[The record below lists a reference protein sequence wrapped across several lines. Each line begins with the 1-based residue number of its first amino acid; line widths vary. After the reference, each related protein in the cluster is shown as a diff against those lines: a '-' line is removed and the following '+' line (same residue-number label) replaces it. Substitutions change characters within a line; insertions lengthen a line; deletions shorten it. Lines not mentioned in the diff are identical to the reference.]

1 MMKQSILKGLVAGQ
15 VPDSTVDLLVAPT
28 APPNAYPNRNRMR
41 IKPSLH
47 VRACGWIAVHSH
59 DDLQTVHLVGTTV
72 QYKGLP

>member
-1 MMKQSILKGLVAGQ
+1 MMMKQSILKGLVAGQ

-47 VRACGWIAVHSH
+47 VRACG
-59 DDLQTVHLVGTTV
+59 
-72 QYKGLP
+72 